1 MELRGLKIFA
11 VLVGL
16 TTSLYLFPTSAASSK
31 QTPTMGETR
40 ENRDG
45 EVETDVA
52 AESPPNGGEPA
63 PSPISNNSP
72 DEDPWVGLPTI
83 GVADEGEDPCID
95 YRYVQVP
102 SEEIQ
107 SAIRNAWSSIDYA
120 YSNIP
125 ELSGTRPTEDCP
137 NDPGED
143 LPPPMVRDAV
153 RQTVTDLLPRPE
165 PSVPPGYALTGMPA
179 YLVTDHALDYG
190 PAEHPVD
197 LGIMELTVR
206 VEGTGTSTVDWGDG
220 SEPQTYDEAGLP
232 YPDGGVKYT
241 YADRGEATITVTDSW
256 RLTFDVYRNGNVII
270 SDIVEFELNPV
281 ALEEPLE
288 IRELRSVRTSSE

>member
-1 MELRGLKIFA
+1 MVIGSR
-11 VLVGL
+11 VLA
-16 TTSLYLFPTSAASSK
+16 FPPLLCLALAPGAAAAEEDSGGATLGDSDVDYEG
-31 QTPTMGETR
+31 GEA
-40 ENRDG
+40 NRDVSVG
-45 EVETDVA
+45 PSSDDG
-52 AESPPNGGEPA
+52 PPA
-63 PSPISNNSP
+63 PSPISNNSSE
-72 DEDPWVGLPTI
+72 EDPWAGLPMM
-83 GVADEGEDPCID
+83 GFADEGDPCIA
-95 YRYVQVP
+95 YRYVQLP

-107 SAIRNAWSSIDYA
+107 SAIRNAWSSIDYV

-137 NDPGED
+137 NDPGVD

-220 SEPQTYDEAGLP
+220 SEPQTYDETGLP

-270 SDIVEFELNPV
+270 SDIVEFQLNPV